1 MRRSSSSGLP
11 LASLL
16 RQCLAQRGALTPVTC
31 SSPAHALALVCP
43 AEYESDMAFLQQCSQ
58 DELVQL
64 LRSDGR
70 RQVRL
75 VVCLAADTL
84 ALLRVPAAALRPP
97 APDPSLLLSAAAPSP
112 LLPALPR
119 PPRSQLIVA
128 AVVLTQE
135 TTLQA
140 GMGARQSKTAPP
152 PAPLIP
158 PSQAAQ
164 RMLKQKRDGAA
175 AYHAGDSDDE

>member
-1 MRRSSSSGLP
+1 
-11 LASLL
+11 
-16 RQCLAQRGALTPVTC
+16 
-31 SSPAHALALVCP
+31 
-43 AEYESDMAFLQQCSQ
+43 MAFLQQCSQ

-128 AVVLTQE
+128 AVALTQQP
-135 TTLQA
+135 TLEA
-140 GMGARQSKTAPP
+140 GMA
-152 PAPLIP
+152 I
-158 PSQAAQ
+158 
-164 RMLKQKRDGAA
+164 
-175 AYHAGDSDDE
+175 